1 MNEHANDYVKE
12 WLGAYLDG
20 ELSADRRGWV
30 EEHLATCPACQQ
42 ELLQLRAL
50 TELLHADPAP
60 APFLE
65 QEAFSRQVL
74 KQLPRPVQPAW
85 QRAFRL
91 GLRFTPLGLFGVW
104 AFFQAVIWV
113 SSALLYAVRLFPQAG
128 SVLEV
133 LAPAWS
139 DRGYSL
145 MGGGLLGRALIWS
158 GLDALSVQIGGAIWF
173 GPLTLINLALLALLA
188 VLFFAW
194 LAGLYSHHRAQAG
207 ETTLEKA

>member
-1 MNEHANDYVKE
+1 MSEHTTDYVKE

-20 ELSADRRGWV
+20 ELSADRRSWV

-42 ELLQLRAL
+42 ELLALRAL
-50 TELLHADPAP
+50 SKLLHADPAP

-65 QEAFSRQVL
+65 PEAFSRQVL

-85 QRAFRL
+85 QRALRL
-91 GLRFTPLGLFGVW
+91 GLRFTPLGLFSVW

-113 SSALLYAVRLFPQAG
+113 SSVLLYALRVFPQVEQGLA
-128 SVLEV
+128 VLT
-133 LAPAWS
+133 PAWN

-145 MGGGLLGRALIWS
+145 LGGGLLSRMFAWS
-158 GLDALSVQIGGAIWF
+158 GMDALTGQIGVSIWF
-173 GPLTLINLALLALLA
+173 GPLTLINLAFLALLA

-207 ETTLEKA
+207 AITLEKA